1 MALDLSQLRR
11 LFGNNSGQRMTMSP
25 PLLELSEEEDERL
38 ANLGKID
45 PSDVS
50 ITTPGLLAP
59 DLPEPAISSTGIAD
73 SILGRVNQGR
83 LRANKTPF
91 ASTDDAWEA
100 KDTGVYMGPTSMED
114 RIAASAD
121 PSVKG
126 LSPDLLSGTG
136 MGNYLLMHGELPRG
150 PIDDFGEPL
159 SAEAARDLQ
168 RLPEATEEEL
178 AVTESLSPTG
188 GLLQTD
194 TTTAGETVSEGPQIP
209 EIPLFMKDA
218 ANQVQEQAGP
228 ELPAPDDLASFA
240 DTIRKFES
248 FRTTPYIDWSYKD
261 GKKINTGLA
270 VGFGQHKYWP
280 EAGPPVDVTE
290 DMDFTDQE
298 WLDSADRQL
307 KREVVP
313 GLRKLL
319 PPGKWEELP
328 PEAQAQLVSVAWNYG
343 VNHRDFKG
351 DRPIAVALREG
362 DWDAMGDAIRDL
374 ASDNIN
380 PDTGQGANYD
390 RRNAEADAFEAAMAG
405 GGTDILGGFRET
417 LSGFPVGDMTPQQA
431 FEERARQR
439 MAEGEDKS
447 LLFGLIT
454 WKSQALPDIDKW
466 ADANGTWE
474 EFSQIRKDKIAAGDR
489 DAAIRRW
496 NAANPK
502 EDTTRG
508 GLLREER
515 GGFGDEGPTDDQLKE
530 VGYIPPRIPSLK
542 EQALRLAAESESVYD
557 YLQSEIEKGAFDW
570 NDINLT
576 TLRDIRN
583 NDPNLGQE
591 SPDAD
596 IEGWE
601 GIPMALPGQEG
612 ATGEGSTEEGSTDE
626 DPTTEVG
633 EDYDNPLNIDI
644 DLVAEARQAG
654 LLDSRAVTPS
664 AVPGS
669 QSARPQRRGLFDD
682 RLAIA
687 QALAQ
692 LSAGVA
698 QGGLFGDITDSGNVR
713 GGLVNVM
720 PDAIKTLRDAQNE
733 AVGDAIPESN
743 WGIGPAQAEQ
753 LFYIGPGGAVTW
765 ATDSAGNYVLK
776 KPTGTGTGGRGS
788 GGEKQS
794 MARALTP
801 LAVPAAEKLINYYS
815 NIFDVDTGQMI
826 DDEGNPVEGWERSM
840 DSGMA
845 AFKSMINAPKGSY
858 LEENY
863 KAAQHATGTMGE
875 VFLRL
880 TTGAA
885 YNQQEYG
892 NAMNLFWVK
901 HNDPPAA
908 VLHKLEMVRQF
919 GPMIELMSGL
929 TEDDQAFE
937 DAIKDLGQLR
947 EMRKMLLSGA
957 EKGYYG
963 DWDEDQ
969 LRALQMDVLEAGVG
983 GMPFDDDLL
992 RSD

>member
-1 MALDLSQLRR
+1 
-11 LFGNNSGQRMTMSP
+11 
-25 PLLELSEEEDERL
+25 
-38 ANLGKID
+38 
-45 PSDVS
+45 
-50 ITTPGLLAP
+50 
-59 DLPEPAISSTGIAD
+59 
-73 SILGRVNQGR
+73 
-83 LRANKTPF
+83 
-91 ASTDDAWEA
+91 
-100 KDTGVYMGPTSMED
+100 
-114 RIAASAD
+114 
-121 PSVKG
+121 
-126 LSPDLLSGTG
+126 
-136 MGNYLLMHGELPRG
+136 
-150 PIDDFGEPL
+150 
-159 SAEAARDLQ
+159 
-168 RLPEATEEEL
+168 
-178 AVTESLSPTG
+178 
-188 GLLQTD
+188 
-194 TTTAGETVSEGPQIP
+194 
-209 EIPLFMKDA
+209 MKDA

-228 ELPAPDDLASFA
+228 ELPEIPVNAM
-240 DTIRKFES
+240 DTIAQYILANEGMKTES
-248 FRTTPYIDWSYKD
+248 YDDITVDAETKEERSSGW
-261 GKKINTGLA
+261 A
-270 VGFGQHKYWP
+270 VGAGQHRYFP
-280 EAGPPVDVTE
+280 PDGGPPIPVEEGMSFTE
-290 DMDFTDQE
+290 E
-298 WLDSADRQL
+298 ELLASADREM
-307 KREVVP
+307 KEETVP
-313 GLRKLL
+313 GIIRLIPEGSWDAL
-319 PPGKWEELP
+319 PPD
-328 PEAQAQLVSVAWNYG
+328 AQAQLVSVAWNYG
-343 VNHRDFKG
+343 LGSHTFLGENHPNPDKAKMG
-351 DRPIAVALREG
+351 DRLFTTALREG
-362 DWDAMGDAIRDL
+362 DWDAMPDAIRAL
-374 ASDNIN
+374 AGDNA
-380 PDTGQGANYD
+380 DKTGYARNRK

-417 LSGFPVGDMTPQQA
+417 LSGFPVGEAPGEGMFSSEPHQYVSNIRKRREAEQEA
-431 FEERARQR
+431 ERAAQLEGYRNWLRLPRQR
-439 MAEGEDKS
+439 GR
-447 LLFGLIT
+447 
-454 WKSQALPDIDKW
+454 QA
-466 ADANGTWE
+466 
-474 EFSQIRKDKIAAGDR
+474 
-489 DAAIRRW
+489 
-496 NAANPK
+496 
-502 EDTTRG
+502 
-508 GLLREER
+508 
-515 GGFGDEGPTDDQLKE
+515 DELTMKTFM
-530 VGYIPPRIPSLK
+530 
-542 EQALRLAAESESVYD
+542 AESEIPETISDSPYSSSQRSKD
-557 YLQSEIEKGAFDW
+557 QAEIQ
-570 NDINLT
+570 
-576 TLRDIRN
+576 RN
-583 NDPNLGQE
+583 NDWDDYIVGQADLAAQETDPEKAKIHWQNIEVARKMRQMDTPGAILGT
-591 SPDAD
+591 
-596 IEGWE
+596 
-601 GIPMALPGQEG
+601 LPGPDIPGMRPTKKTLQDIGGEVTAEHRFQFLEEEDELPEQEDIIG
-612 ATGEGSTEEGSTDE
+612 ATGEGAADE
-626 DPTTEVG
+626 APTTKVG
-633 EDYDNPLNIDI
+633 RDYDNPQNIDI

-765 ATDSAGNYVLK
+765 ATDRAGNYVLQE
-776 KPTGTGTGGRGS
+776 PTGTGTGGRGS

-963 DWDEDQ
+963 DWNEDE
-969 LRALQMDVLEAGVG
+969 LRALQMDVRTGPNMKLSPEQSAALRAGVG